1 MNENYKRNFY
11 SFGLGTIGRDMVYSL
26 ISMFLI
32 VYLTEVINVTDATLG
47 WITTII
53 VIARVFDAVNDPV
66 MGTIVDN
73 TRSKWGKFKPW
84 IAIGAFLSGILTILL
99 FTDFGLAN
107 GAFIALFALLYVSW
121 GVAFTMNDISYWSML
136 PALSV
141 SQKDR
146 EKIGAF
152 ARISANIGLFTV
164 VAGIVPITNALEA
177 ALGSMTKAYFAFVV
191 IAVAIMW
198 IGQLV
203 TVIGVKEPRELFK
216 EQEKTSLKELLR
228 TIIDNDQLL
237 ALAIAM
243 SIFMIGY
250 VTTTSFGLYFFIYA
264 YQDEGMYALFALVLG
279 VSQLT
284 ALAIFP
290 SLTNRYSRKQ
300 LFAFGTL
307 LVVIGYIIFFL
318 APMSMLVIGPAGVL
332 LFVGQAF
339 IQLLMLMFLADSIE
353 YGQWKLGKR
362 NESISFSL
370 QPFINKMGGAIATGI
385 VGFVAIISGINAAD
399 GDPTLVTEQGIWIMK
414 SAMLIL
420 PLILIVVSFVIYRKL
435 YKIDE
440 KMYAQ
445 LCLDLVE
452 RGELSITEEEIEKFT
467 EIVYGVAVEDEENEE
482 EPME

>member
-141 SQKDR
+141 NQKDR

-198 IGQLV
+198 LGQLV

-290 SLTNRYSRKQ
+290 SLT
-300 LFAFGTL
+300 L
-307 LVVIGYIIFFL
+307 
-318 APMSMLVIGPAGVL
+318 
-332 LFVGQAF
+332 
-339 IQLLMLMFLADSIE
+339 
-353 YGQWKLGKR
+353 
-362 NESISFSL
+362 SL
-370 QPFINKMGGAIATGI
+370 IHI
-385 VGFVAIISGINAAD
+385 
-399 GDPTLVTEQGIWIMK
+399 
-414 SAMLIL
+414 
-420 PLILIVVSFVIYRKL
+420 
-435 YKIDE
+435 
-440 KMYAQ
+440 
-445 LCLDLVE
+445 
-452 RGELSITEEEIEKFT
+452 
-467 EIVYGVAVEDEENEE
+467 
-482 EPME
+482 